1 MVPEIWSATDIFFCF
16 LDRFS
21 SFYPPPPPA
30 PFPMD
35 PENQNFEK
43 MKKPP
48 GDIITLHMC
57 TINDNHIMYGFWDI
71 EYDRQNVLLFW
82 TIFFPFYPTN
92 NPKNQNFKRNEIN
105 TWIYYYFA
113 QVHHKWQSHDVWFLR
128 FEAQRTEFFVILE
141 IFLPF

>member
-1 MVPEIWSATDIFFCF
+1 MVPEIWSVTDIIFCF

-21 SFYPPPPPA
+21 SFYPHPS
-30 PFPMD
+30 FPMD

-57 TINDNHIMYGFWDI
+57 TINGNHIMYGFWDI

-92 NPKNQNFKRNEIN
+92 NPKNKNFKRNEIN
-105 TWIYYYFA
+105 TWIYYHFA

-128 FEAQRTEFFVILE
+128 FEVQRTEFFVILE